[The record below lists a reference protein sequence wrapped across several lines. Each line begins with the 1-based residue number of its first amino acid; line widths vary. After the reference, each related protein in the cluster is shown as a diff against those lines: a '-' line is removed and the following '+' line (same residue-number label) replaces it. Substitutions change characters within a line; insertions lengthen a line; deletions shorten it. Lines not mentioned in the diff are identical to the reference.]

1 MMASKDH
8 TASRTAVYIALGLFG
23 AYFLLRGAPWQGSTQ
38 LHTLMEVVAA
48 LLASTVGVF
57 ALVRYYSRPNNTFLF
72 ICAGFMGTALL
83 DGYHAVVTSSL
94 FASNFPSAP
103 SSLIPWSWIAS
114 RLFLSILLTLS
125 WLAWRRENRMGEA
138 GVIDRRSVYAIVGLL
153 TVGSFLLFALVPMP
167 RAYYLEFFFHRPEE
181 LLPAGFF
188 LVALL
193 GYLAKGHW
201 KHDDFE
207 HWLVLSLIVG
217 FMGQAMFMSF
227 SGQLFDFEFGAA
239 HTLKKVSYILVL
251 TGLLIGMYHLFKREE
266 NQNIQLQTEITERVR
281 AEGEIKR
288 LVRDNELILN
298 SVAEGIYGLDKY
310 GAITFVNPAVT
321 DITGWSELELIGRIE
336 HQRLHHSQRD
346 GSPNP
351 WETSP
356 IKTTLERGITQ
367 RITDEVFWRSDSTS
381 IPVEYTCT
389 PIRDRERNEIA
400 GAVVTFRDITKRI
413 AMDRMKDEF
422 VSVVS
427 HELRTP
433 LTSIRGSL
441 GLIAGGV
448 MGVLPDKAQHMADI
462 AVTNADR
469 LIRLIND
476 ILDIERVESGGVTMA
491 KTACDTRALMAQ
503 AMELTG
509 GMAAKAGVTLCQS
522 PVPVQLW
529 ADPDRIIQA
538 FTNLLTNAIKFSPM
552 GSTVSLMAQRQG
564 DHVLFQVTDQGREI
578 PVENLESIFERFK
591 QVDASD
597 SREKG
602 GTGLGL
608 AICRSIVQQHGG
620 SIWAESTVGKGSTF
634 SFTLP
639 VPQENRLE
647 SSVPDEIDA

>member
-1 MMASKDH
+1 MMAPKVH
-8 TASRTAVYIALGLFG
+8 TASRSAVYTALGLGLFG
-23 AYFLLRGAPWQGSTQ
+23 AYFLLRGVPWQGSTQ

-57 ALVRYYSRPNNTFLF
+57 AFVRYYSRPNNTFLF

-114 RLFLSILLTLS
+114 RLFLSILLALS
-125 WLAWRRENRMGEA
+125 WLAWRREEKIGEA
-138 GVIDRRSVYAIVGLL
+138 GVIDRRPIYAIVGFVML
-153 TVGSFLLFALVPMP
+153 GSFALFAFVPMP
-167 RAYYLEFFFHRPEE
+167 RAYYPELFFHRPEE

-201 KHDDFE
+201 KHDEFE
-207 HWLVLSLIVG
+207 HWLVLSLIVA

-227 SGQLFDFEFGAA
+227 SGRLFDLEFDAA
-239 HTLKKVSYILVL
+239 HTLKKLSYILVL
-251 TGLLIGMYHLFKREE
+251 AGLLISMYQLFKREE
-266 NQNIQLQTEITERVR
+266 KQNIQLQTEITERVR

-298 SVAEGIYGLDKY
+298 SMAEGIYGLDQH
-310 GAITFVNPAVT
+310 GAITFVNPAVK
-321 DITGWSELELIGRIE
+321 DITGWSEADLIGRIE
-336 HQRLHHSQRD
+336 HQRLHHSKLD
-346 GSPNP
+346 GSPNR

-356 IKTTLERGITQ
+356 IKATLEHGITQ
-367 RITDEVFWRSDSTS
+367 QITGEVLWRSDGVC

-389 PIRDRERNEIA
+389 PIREGDEIA

-413 AMDRMKDEF
+413 AVDRMKDEF

-448 MGVLPDKAQHMADI
+448 MGVLPEKAQHMADI

-469 LIRLIND
+469 LVLQR
-476 ILDIERVESGGVTMA
+476 R
-491 KTACDTRALMAQ
+491 
-503 AMELTG
+503 
-509 GMAAKAGVTLCQS
+509 
-522 PVPVQLW
+522 
-529 ADPDRIIQA
+529 
-538 FTNLLTNAIKFSPM
+538 FAIK
-552 GSTVSLMAQRQG
+552 GS
-564 DHVLFQVTDQGREI
+564 
-578 PVENLESIFERFK
+578 
-591 QVDASD
+591 
-597 SREKG
+597 
-602 GTGLGL
+602 
-608 AICRSIVQQHGG
+608 
-620 SIWAESTVGKGSTF
+620 
-634 SFTLP
+634 
-639 VPQENRLE
+639 
-647 SSVPDEIDA
+647 